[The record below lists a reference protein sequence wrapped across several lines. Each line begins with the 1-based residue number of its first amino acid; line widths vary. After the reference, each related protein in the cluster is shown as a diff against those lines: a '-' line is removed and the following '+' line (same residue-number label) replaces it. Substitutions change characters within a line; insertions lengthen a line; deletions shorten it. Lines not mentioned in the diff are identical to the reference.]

1 MRWDLIEKFEVLR
14 KGCYSRATKSF
25 TGSEDFFSEHF
36 PSRPL
41 VPETLLIE
49 MIAQTGGVL
58 LGVGIRFEKEV
69 ILAKIREAKFP
80 RQVRPPCQFLVE
92 ATIEEER
99 EEGAWIAGTVK
110 LDGQV
115 VAEAK
120 ILLIT
125 IEALDQ
131 GRKRQVVFN
140 ENFLK
145 HYRILEIVKMSE
157 EAPL

>member
-1 MRWDLIEKFEVLR
+1 
-14 KGCYSRATKSF
+14 
-25 TGSEDFFSEHF
+25 
-36 PSRPL
+36 
-41 VPETLLIE
+41 